1 MDHEAYENEMIDT
14 VNRHSGNWDRVTS
27 DGEFPENVNH
37 HKVKVFWKKDASTLK
52 TGLKRMVV
60 ALFTA
65 FLFGLSIFAFIA
77 TATAT
82 GYWAVVLFL
91 AAIVL
96 MVWAFIFLYA
106 QGISPKGAGG
116 KYES

>member
-1 MDHEAYENEMIDT
+1 MDHEAFENEMIDT
-14 VNRHSGNWDRVTS
+14 VNRHAEEQSGQVKI
-27 DGEFPENVNH
+27 GIP
-37 HKVKVFWKKDASTLK
+37 KVKVITKKDTSALK

-65 FLFGLSIFAFIA
+65 FLFALSVFAFIV

-82 GYWAVVLFL
+82 GYWAVLSFF

-96 MVWAFIFLYA
+96 MVWAIIFLYA
-106 QGISPKGAGG
+106 QGIVNGG
-116 KYES
+116 GRYVAEK